1 MSNDALEKLKQA
13 KTSIKAERKPVSQ
26 VQDALKQAKEI
37 TEFVSVALAKRIGG
51 FYSQVNRKALLQC
64 SKKLILQKKSSTTN
78 AAVLNTLAE
87 MLIDF

>member
-1 MSNDALEKLKQA
+1 MSNNSLEHLKQA

-26 VQDALKQAKEI
+26 VQDALKHEQA
-37 TEFVSVALAKRIGG
+37 EFVSVALSKE
-51 FYSQVNRKALLQC
+51 NRW
-64 SKKLILQKKSSTTN
+64 ILQSGEQESIVTMLKEINLTKKSSTTN